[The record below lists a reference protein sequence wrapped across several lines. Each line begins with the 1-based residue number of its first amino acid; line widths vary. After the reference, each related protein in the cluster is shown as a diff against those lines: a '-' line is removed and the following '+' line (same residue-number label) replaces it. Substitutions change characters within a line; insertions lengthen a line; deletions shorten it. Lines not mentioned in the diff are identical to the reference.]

1 MNDNIKYTLQAIA
14 SNFAKLSE
22 ELEKENIELH
32 TRLNVLENETTAN
45 REVLRDIAHKILER
59 LDWLYKKLKLDI
71 ALTFY
76 FY

>member
-32 TRLNVLENETTAN
+32 TRLNVLENETNTN
-45 REVLRDIAHKILER
+45 REVLIDIAHKILKSLE
-59 LDWLYKKLKLDI
+59 
-71 ALTFY
+71 
-76 FY
+76 

>member
-59 LDWLYKKLKLDI
+59 LD
-71 ALTFY
+71 
-76 FY
+76 

>member
-32 TRLNVLENETTAN
+32 TRLNALENETTTN

-59 LDWLYKKLKLDI
+59 LD
-71 ALTFY
+71 
-76 FY
+76 